1 MSLENV
7 RLSPLSIQN
16 LYQQNLVLIQK
27 DKKKAKAASNTIKYL
42 GSNEKNITILVY
54 NEDTAFLT
62 DNELDFLSKILS
74 ACKLTLADV
83 AIINLHKEKD
93 LDHEKIS
100 NAFAPGRLLLFGLEP
115 IAIKL
120 PFQIPNFQVQK
131 HNNQVYITAPAL
143 NALESD
149 KELKKLLWACFQQIF
164 LS

>member
-1 MSLENV
+1 MSLENI

-16 LYQQNLVLIQK
+16 LYQQSLVLIQK
-27 DKKKAKAASNTIKYL
+27 DKKKAKATSPAIKHL
-42 GSNEKNITILVY
+42 GSNEKNITILIY
-54 NEDTAFLT
+54 NEEAAFLT

-83 AIINLHKEKD
+83 AIINVHKEKD
-93 LDHEKIS
+93 LDHEKIN
-100 NAFAPGRLLLFGLEP
+100 NAFAPERLLLFGLEP

-131 HNNQVYITAPAL
+131 HNSQVYITAPTL
-143 NALESD
+143 SILESD
-149 KELKKLLWACFQQIF
+149 KELKKRLWVCFQQIF